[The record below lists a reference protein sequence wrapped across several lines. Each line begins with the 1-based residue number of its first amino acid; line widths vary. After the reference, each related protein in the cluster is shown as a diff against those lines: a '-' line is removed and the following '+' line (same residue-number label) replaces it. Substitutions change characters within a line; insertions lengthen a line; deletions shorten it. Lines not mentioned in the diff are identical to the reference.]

1 MEEPDYLPA
10 TQIMATQM
18 LESTQDLAD
27 DDENKNET
35 GVESLVGQLTING
48 DVYEVLKGETKIGRD
63 PLCHVFINNP
73 NLSRVHAII
82 EAENDGVTVHD
93 NRSSNGS
100 KKGSLVLKPHVRYD
114 LRDGDQLKL
123 GNLSVLFQM
132 KKNEAVVADSDNES
146 DSLLDDEN
154 ENVPPNPNFV
164 PDTPVVNKAVKSSS
178 RPSLS
183 DLSFVPESQS
193 SPLPSSVGLI
203 KKNSFNFKVPDSPLS
218 DLNDSSFIASS
229 QQPTTSIG
237 NNKNENIPLSNM
249 LDYPGVRA
257 AGLARRQLTTN
268 KEESATAVDESD
280 LGDDSKIVPETQA
293 VEDTIDETRDCSDL
307 LQAETEKIDTD
318 DGDVPAVERV
328 DTKRL
333 DGLFSS
339 VRNTEELL
347 NAETQQFQPSSSST
361 SLLVAET
368 QPLHHQITDSSFLT
382 VQPETKE
389 RLQSKMSDSEIMTA
403 STQTLM
409 AQLTTQT
416 STPTDSLILA
426 AADLND
432 SMPDDEDDLLLAATQ
447 DMFKKPSLPST
458 TLLTADTE
466 PVLDTPGKREEI
478 LEAETAP
485 MFDDTKDELDDTTE
499 PPTGV
504 DDTTEPPNIGIDD
517 AT

>member
-1 MEEPDYLPA
+1 MIAYKYL
-10 TQIMATQM
+10 
-18 LESTQDLAD
+18 DND
-27 DDENKNET
+27 D
-35 GVESLVGQLTING
+35 
-48 DVYEVLKGETKIGRD
+48 GET
-63 PLCHVFINNP
+63 
-73 NLSRVHAII
+73 
-82 EAENDGVTVHD
+82 
-93 NRSSNGS
+93 
-100 KKGSLVLKPHVRYD
+100 
-114 LRDGDQLKL
+114 
-123 GNLSVLFQM
+123 
-132 KKNEAVVADSDNES
+132 
-146 DSLLDDEN
+146 
-154 ENVPPNPNFV
+154 
-164 PDTPVVNKAVKSSS
+164 
-178 RPSLS
+178 
-183 DLSFVPESQS
+183 
-193 SPLPSSVGLI
+193 
-203 KKNSFNFKVPDSPLS
+203 
-218 DLNDSSFIASS
+218 
-229 QQPTTSIG
+229 
-237 NNKNENIPLSNM
+237 
-249 LDYPGVRA
+249 
-257 AGLARRQLTTN
+257 
-268 KEESATAVDESD
+268 
-280 LGDDSKIVPETQA
+280 
-293 VEDTIDETRDCSDL
+293 
-307 LQAETEKIDTD
+307 
-318 DGDVPAVERV
+318 VPAVERV

-347 NAETQQFQPSSSST
+347 DAETQQFQPSSSST

-368 QPLHHQITDSSFLT
+368 QPLHHQIIDSSFLT

-458 TLLTADTE
+458 TLLIANTE
-466 PVLDTPGKREEI
+466 PVLDTPDKREEI

-504 DDTTEPPNIGIDD
+504 DDTTEPPIIGIDD